1 MTSPAEQM
9 FLFGEI
15 IDPEPISCLAL
26 FGYIDLTAGS
36 AIIFAT
42 ITISAYITSDWQVL
56 SFWISAIL
64 TAVVR
69 PTRAVVVGI
78 SWLLMQFAAVQSL
91 ADIFTTLRNLEDG
104 VKSRIIESRLSHLL
118 SAAVNWYFP
127 FNRPDNT
134 WHVSGLVMAVSS
146 PEEELSY
153 HCFEVFGRLEQ
164 GRLNRREWLEEA
176 VFCFGQE
183 TGLEL
188 RAIIRDDWQLP
199 HLIEGEIHHLYVLA
213 FVITTVSCVILAAL
227 SWYALAKAVSSRRAD
242 KLQPAALRVDS
253 AGHETQLRG
262 TPPTPSEI
270 HLWNMIDQCEG
281 VIAKQKGLLIAKI
294 EELREVTQRVEDGW
308 ALVKK
313 LSARPIP
320 VDETRPHETTV
331 VVELR
336 QELAVKEGQLSI
348 AHGKLRQTKDNAIV
362 KERFLYEQV
371 AQLEQQLAREKEQAE
386 ADSLSEYQSLRA
398 ELQARNDQ
406 PGSRTALVAL
416 NQELMAQCQAF
427 QVEHDRLQ
435 LQFRDFSVTIQERD
449 AALGRV
455 ILLETE
461 LATTQSSME
470 SAVWQAQD
478 SLARA
483 HEADV
488 ALQQSMSNLQNTCDL
503 TLAQERATADQAQK
517 RASDLTAEV
526 NDLQASHSAQ
536 EIPKR
541 PSRDV
546 GSISTALAQS
556 QVTVSQQQAEINDL
570 RRQLGEIKQG
580 FMWPSEQVAQEGV
593 QKLREALSKEKR
605 ARTEINI
612 RWSKKM
618 RELEDE
624 CQKLRISLSNAVAS
638 TPVHCQGNRRPPTIP

>member
-1 MTSPAEQM
+1 MQTAYIFTSSYYFFCLFIATPGQIRPPQISWAVAPNTGFSPSEPSSTLFRQTTCTAYTTVISNMTSPAEQM

-127 FNRPDNT
+127 FNRPLT
-134 WHVSGLVMAVSS
+134 TVCRLSLSFTCGRTALYGLLLPAAWHVSGLVMAVSS

-320 VDETRPHETTV
+320 VDETRPRETTV

-406 PGSRTALVAL
+406 P
-416 NQELMAQCQAF
+416 
-427 QVEHDRLQ
+427 
-435 LQFRDFSVTIQERD
+435 
-449 AALGRV
+449 
-455 ILLETE
+455 
-461 LATTQSSME
+461 
-470 SAVWQAQD
+470 
-478 SLARA
+478 
-483 HEADV
+483 
-488 ALQQSMSNLQNTCDL
+488 
-503 TLAQERATADQAQK
+503 
-517 RASDLTAEV
+517 
-526 NDLQASHSAQ
+526 
-536 EIPKR
+536 
-541 PSRDV
+541 
-546 GSISTALAQS
+546 
-556 QVTVSQQQAEINDL
+556 
-570 RRQLGEIKQG
+570 
-580 FMWPSEQVAQEGV
+580 
-593 QKLREALSKEKR
+593 
-605 ARTEINI
+605 
-612 RWSKKM
+612 
-618 RELEDE
+618 
-624 CQKLRISLSNAVAS
+624 
-638 TPVHCQGNRRPPTIP
+638 